1 MQLEQA
7 SEENLAIL
15 INTIADRLSVVNR
28 SIMQPEDYQLEKYQ
42 DIKDL
47 YDHIESQGQLSVYET
62 EAFIQELARYRK

>member
-47 YDHIESQGQLSVYET
+47 YDHIEAQGQLSVYET